1 MHSMVRDEQN
11 EVDEKGE
18 QGQQKRGQGPQKHG
32 EQKLGGAGEA
42 RVEEQQ
48 RQRHLDK
55 GEYERDGMHHK
66 EIADAVSCI

>member
-1 MHSMVRDEQN
+1 MHSMVPQMAVHRADIRI
-11 EVDEKGE
+11 
-18 QGQQKRGQGPQKHG
+18 QKSGQGPQKHG

-66 EIADAVSCI
+66 EIADAVSCV